1 MKPYFRAIPHRVE
14 FAIVILIAFG
24 YFIYGSILTIFTPQH
39 GGAQISNTGLQ
50 FLLVY
55 ELAALAA
62 LGAFLLMRG
71 WSLQR
76 LGFVPTIRDTVTGI
90 GLALT
95 GYFAYIAI
103 WIVFSGFTPELGAEG
118 DNFIAPGL
126 NLTNVIFISV
136 LNPVFEELFVCG
148 YIIAAL
154 RKRRS
159 IYFAINTSVAIR
171 LAYHLY
177 QGTVGVISI
186 IPIGLIFA
194 YWFAR
199 TGRLWPVVVAHA
211 VMDFLSLMAYVKL

>member
-1 MKPYFRAIPHRVE
+1 VKSYLQAIPRQVE

-24 YFIYGSILTIFTPQH
+24 YFIYGSILTVFTPQY
-39 GGAQISNTGLQ
+39 GSAQISDAGLQ

-62 LGAFLLMRG
+62 LGAFLMMRG
-71 WSLQR
+71 WNLQR
-76 LGFVPTIRDTVTGI
+76 LGFSPTLRDTVTGI

-95 GYFAYIAI
+95 GYFVYIAT
-103 WIVFSGFTPELGAEG
+103 WIVFSGFTPELGGEG
-118 DNFIAPGL
+118 DSFIAPGL
-126 NLTNVIFISV
+126 SLTNVIFISV
-136 LNPVFEELFVCG
+136 LNPIFEELFVCG

-159 IYFAINTSVAIR
+159 LFFAINTSVAIR

-177 QGTVGVISI
+177 QGTTGVISI
-186 IPIGLIFA
+186 IPLGLIFA

-199 TGRLWPVVVAHA
+199 TGRLWPVVVAHGI
-211 VMDFLSLMAYVKL
+211 MDFLSLMAYVKY